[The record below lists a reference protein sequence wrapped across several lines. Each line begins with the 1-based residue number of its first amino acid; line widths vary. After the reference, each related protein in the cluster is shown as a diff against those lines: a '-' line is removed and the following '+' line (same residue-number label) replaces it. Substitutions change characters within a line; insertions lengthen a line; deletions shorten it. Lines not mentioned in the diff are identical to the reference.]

1 MSKNAAAVAL
11 GKLGGKA
18 SPRGKSLKEPNVAA
32 EMAKKRWAGMDEAQ
46 RKEATKH
53 LRKDKG

>member
-18 SPRGKSLKEPNVAA
+18 SPRGKSLKQPGNAA
-32 EMAKKRWAGMDEAQ
+32 AMANKRWAGMTDAQ

-53 LRKDKG
+53 LRKGES

>member
-1 MSKNAAAVAL
+1 MEKNKAAVAL

-18 SPRGKSLKEPNVAA
+18 SPRGKSLREPNVAA
-32 EMAKKRWAGMDEAQ
+32 AMAKKRWAGMDEAQ

-53 LRKDKG
+53 LRKANG